1 MSRSPKPPDQAEP
14 TVAARAE
21 TGSTAMPQAAA
32 PLAAPPSP
40 EVLASP
46 AAPAAP
52 RIATLLVSCRD
63 RTGLVAALS
72 DFVFRHAGNIVD
84 ADQHAD
90 RESGQFFMRLVWD
103 LQAFSLDRGQLQAAM
118 EELARKFEMTW
129 ELTFSDVRPRVAV
142 FTSKSPH
149 CLYDLLFCQQLGEL
163 GGEIA
168 M

>member
-72 DFVFRHAGNIVD
+72 DFVFRHNGNILD
-84 ADQHAD
+84 ADQHAEHD
-90 RESGQFFMRLVWD
+90 SGLFFMRLVWE
-103 LQAFSLDRGQLQAAM
+103 LSGFALDRPGLRAAVAQLG
-118 EELARKFEMTW
+118 ERFDLRW
-129 ELTFSDVRPRVAV
+129 ELTFSDVRP
-142 FTSKSPH
+142 
-149 CLYDLLFCQQLGEL
+149 
-163 GGEIA
+163 
-168 M
+168 